1 MNTIEQ
7 IIAAFKDHI
16 KTLFAVESDTLS
28 LISTGLS
35 TDPAKEAFGDIS
47 SNAAMVLAKTLGKN
61 PREVATTIADTF
73 SHPSIQA
80 TAIAG
85 AGFINMT
92 LTLQACKELMT
103 DLQKQEA
110 QFFALNLETLRK
122 SYSLEFVSANPTGP
136 LHLGHG
142 RGGIIGDVL
151 GNIMRFLGNTAIKE
165 FYVNDAGAQIKKL
178 GESFKIRCQEVLGIH
193 NPLPEGGY
201 QGEYLVY
208 LAKDLIAHQGEGVL
222 NNPDSF
228 FEDYAKNALLEAIK
242 KTLAHYGITYD
253 VWFSEKSL
261 HDDGSVEKAINLLSA
276 RGFTYESEGALWFTS
291 TRFGDDKDRVLRKQT
306 GEWTY
311 VASDVAY
318 LHNKISRGAE
328 HLIMILGQDHHSY
341 VVRLKGIMQAL
352 GYSAHQLDVILYQLV
367 TIKESG
373 QAVRMSKRA
382 GRIVSLEDVIE
393 TVGTDVA
400 RFFYL
405 HRKADAHL
413 EFDIDLAL
421 KRTEENPV
429 YYIQY
434 AYVRTSSILE
444 KASQHPELEALT
456 NADVQGLTPSE
467 KIVIKKIVALKDLLK
482 NISGNYQTHLLTYYV
497 VELAQLF
504 HKYYTDNR
512 VIDLTNIPQSR
523 ARLVLITALR
533 NTFKTCFQLLE
544 ITTPDKM

>member
-1 MNTIEQ
+1 
-7 IIAAFKDHI
+7 
-16 KTLFAVESDTLS
+16 
-28 LISTGLS
+28 
-35 TDPAKEAFGDIS
+35 
-47 SNAAMVLAKTLGKN
+47 
-61 PREVATTIADTF
+61 
-73 SHPSIQA
+73 
-80 TAIAG
+80 
-85 AGFINMT
+85 
-92 LTLQACKELMT
+92 
-103 DLQKQEA
+103 
-110 QFFALNLETLRK
+110 
-122 SYSLEFVSANPTGP
+122 
-136 LHLGHG
+136 
-142 RGGIIGDVL
+142 
-151 GNIMRFLGNTAIKE
+151 MRFLGNTAIKE

-208 LAKDLIAHQGEGVL
+208 LAKDLIAHQGESVL

-242 KTLAHYGITYD
+242 KTLARYGITYD

-352 GYSAHQLDVILYQLV
+352 GYSANQLDVILYQLV

-429 YYIQY
+429 FYIQY

-456 NADVQGLTPSE
+456 NADIQGLTPSE

-544 ITTPDKM
+544 ITSPDKM